1 MIYGGADLMRRVLD
15 GAERLLWEKQDAVKA
30 AAGWQVIKIGRWH
43 RMYCHPALI
52 AAAVRSQQ
60 RHGRPLRVVER
71 AA

>member
-1 MIYGGADLMRRVLD
+1 MIHGGADLTQRLLD

-43 RMYCHPALI
+43 RTYRHPALV
-52 AAAVRSQQ
+52 AAAVRSQE
-60 RHGRPLRVVER
+60 RRRRPPRVVER